1 MATTITGLT
10 GTIRASFEVNSQKA
24 GDLGTAKDPLSLSKV
39 LSLTYGT
46 GAIGK
51 ADQIFHD
58 RRKLAASGTDD
69 LDLAGALG
77 TPGTNVFGDTITFG
91 IIRAI
96 IIINQ
101 SDLTVTHDGHTG
113 PTAGVL
119 GIGASGG
126 NEWVGTDVSPF
137 SALGDMTILHP
148 GGFWLVTNPT
158 LTGWAVGAGATDLL
172 RIAEIGTAVT
182 ALYDIAIVGEEA

>member
-39 LSLTYGT
+39 LSLVFADTT
-46 GAIGK
+46 GAGK
-51 ADQIFHD
+51 ADQIWHD
-58 RRKLAASGTDD
+58 RNDIAVSGNDD
-69 LDLAGALG
+69 IDLAGG
-77 TPGTNVFGDTITFG
+77 KSNVFGDTITFG

-101 SDLTVTHDGHTG
+101 SDGTISHGSHTG

-126 NEWVGTDVSPF
+126 FEWVGEDVSPF
-137 SALGDMTILHP
+137 SALGDQIILHP
-148 GGFWLVTNPT
+148 GGVMLLTNPT
-158 LTGWAVGAGATDLL
+158 ATGWEVGAGVTELL
-172 RIAEIGTAVT
+172 RIAEIGGVVDET

>member
-39 LSLTYGT
+39 LSLVFADTT
-46 GAIGK
+46 GAGK

-58 RRKLAASGTDD
+58 RRKIASAGTDD
-69 LDLAGALG
+69 LDLSGVL
-77 TPGTNVFGDTITFG
+77 TNVFGDTILFG

-101 SDLTVTHDGHTG
+101 SGETITHDGHTG

-119 GIGASGG
+119 GIGGSGG
-126 NEWVGTDVSPF
+126 FEWVGEDVSPF
-137 SALGDMTILHP
+137 SALGDVAIIHP
-148 GGFWLVTNPT
+148 GGTWLVTNPT
-158 LTGWAVGAGATDLL
+158 ATGWAVGAGVADLL
-172 RIAEIGTAVT
+172 RVAEVGTIVADQT